1 MLNHIQ
7 NLRIFPK
14 LCQRNR
20 PTHRGKKAG
29 RRRVHYIST
38 LVTNISFSKPPNES
52 SGACSSNLRSLQVKS
67 DSLANFC
74 CINTQSIRNKTVE
87 FCDFVLSKNLDI
99 IAVCETWLRADDSV
113 TICDLTPR
121 GYFFQHVPRLH
132 KSGGGV
138 GLLFRSTLSVTEI

>member
-7 NLRIFPK
+7 NLRISPK
-14 LCQRNR
+14 LRQRTR

-67 DSLANFC
+67 DSLVNLC

-87 FCDFVLSKNLDI
+87 F
-99 IAVCETWLRADDSV
+99 LRFCS
-113 TICDLTPR
+113 
-121 GYFFQHVPRLH
+121 
-132 KSGGGV
+132 
-138 GLLFRSTLSVTEI
+138 